1 MPNDRKVLVTSALPY
16 ANGPIHI
23 GHMVEYIQTDVFVR
37 YQRLRGRVCYYLC
50 ADDTHGTPIM
60 LKAQAEGISPE
71 QLITRV
77 AAEHLRDFTDFG
89 ISFDRFGSTHSDENR
104 ILSEHFYTRLAAAGH
119 IATRTIEQAFDPV
132 KQMFLPDRF
141 IRGECPRCHAADQY
155 GDSCES
161 CGATYTPAELINPVS
176 ALSGAAPVTRSSE
189 HYFFKLG
196 DFSDDL
202 KAFTASDALPKE
214 AGHKLAEWLTE
225 GLSDWDISRDAP
237 YFGFE
242 IPHAK
247 DKYFYVWL
255 DAPVG
260 YIATFWQLRSRLE
273 GRSLDID
280 AVRSQWAQ
288 YAVHHFIGKDILN
301 FHGLFWPAMLKA
313 ASFAQPT
320 AIHVHG
326 FLTINGKKMSKS
338 RGTFITARRYLDCLP
353 AEYLRYYFAAKLN
366 GAIED
371 IDLNLDDFRARINA
385 DLVGKLVNIASRS
398 AQLLARHL
406 DNTLADV
413 LPDAPLYAEFLKASE
428 SIEDCY
434 EACEYSRAVK
444 IVMDLADRANRYVD
458 ETRPWEI
465 ARTPQRRAE
474 LQGVCTQALNLFR
487 VLIAY
492 LKPILPETAAKVE
505 ALLGGPELNFESVK
519 TPRLACAIQP
529 YTHLMR
535 RIEAADLA
543 PLIDEAG
550 GEGVPRKAAP
560 ERPAPAKAEPAKT
573 EPKEAT
579 ASDTIAAEDFARI
592 DLRVARVVAAD
603 YVEGADKLLRLSLD
617 LNEGRT
623 RTVFAGI
630 RHAYA
635 PADLVGRLVVCV
647 ANLKPRKMRFGVSE
661 GMVLAASDAQ
671 GLVVLE
677 PGEGAR
683 PGMTIR

>member
-1 MPNDRKVLVTSALPY
+1 MLNDRKILVTSALPY
-16 ANGPIHI
+16 ANGSIHI
-23 GHMVEYIQTDVFVR
+23 GHLVEYIQTDIYVR
-37 YQRLRGRVCYYLC
+37 YQRLRGRACHYLC
-50 ADDTHGTPIM
+50 ADDTHGTAIM

-71 QLITRV
+71 QLIARV
-77 AAEHLRDFTDFG
+77 AAEHVRDFTDFG

-104 ILSEHFYTRLAAAGH
+104 ILSEYFYGKLQAGGH
-119 IATRTIEQAFDPV
+119 IAVRAIEQAFDPV
-132 KQMFLPDRF
+132 KRLFLPDRF

-155 GDSCES
+155 GDSCEA
-161 CGATYTPAELINPVS
+161 CGATYAPTDLINPVS
-176 ALSGAAPVTRSSE
+176 ALSGAAPVTKSSG

-196 DFSDDL
+196 DFADDL
-202 KAFTASDALPKE
+202 KAFTASDALPRE
-214 AGHKLAEWLTE
+214 AGHKLAEWLNE
-225 GLSDWDISRDAP
+225 GLTDWDISRDAP

-242 IPHAK
+242 IPGAPG
-247 DKYFYVWL
+247 KYFYVWL

-273 GRSLDID
+273 DRVLDID
-280 AVRSQWAQ
+280 DVRTQWSQHEI
-288 YAVHHFIGKDILN
+288 HHFIGKDILN
-301 FHGLFWPAMLKA
+301 FHGLFWPAMLEA
-313 ASFAQPT
+313 ADFARPK

-326 FLTINGKKMSKS
+326 FLTVNGKKMSKS
-338 RGTFITARRYLDCLP
+338 RGTFITARRYLDTLP

-366 GAIED
+366 SGIED

-398 AQLLARHL
+398 AQLLAKHL
-406 DNTLADV
+406 DNTLGDT
-413 LPDAPLYAEFLKASE
+413 LPDASLYAEFLKATE
-428 SIEDCY
+428 TVEACY
-434 EACEYSRAVK
+434 EACEYSRVVK
-444 IVMDLADRANRYVD
+444 TIMDLADRANRYVD
-458 ETRPWEI
+458 EARPWEI
-465 ARTPQRRAE
+465 ARTPQRRTE
-474 LQGVCTQALNLFR
+474 LQAICTQTLNLFC

-492 LKPILPETAAKVE
+492 LKPILPQTATRVE
-505 ALLGGPELNFESVK
+505 AWLGGPELNFESIK
-519 TPRLACAIQP
+519 IPRLSHTIAP

-535 RIEAADLA
+535 RIEPTDLA
-543 PLIDEAG
+543 PLIGDTQGADAA
-550 GEGVPRKAAP
+550 PNTPSTTAASKAA
-560 ERPAPAKAEPAKT
+560 APAAEDVA
-573 EPKEAT
+573 AT
-579 ASDTIAAEDFARI
+579 GTLSAEDFARI
-592 DLRVARVVAAD
+592 DLRVARVVGAD
-603 YVEGADKLLRLSLD
+603 YVEGADKLLKLSLD

-661 GMVLAASDAQ
+661 GMVLAASDRD

>member
-1 MPNDRKVLVTSALPY
+1 MPNDRKILVTSALPY
-16 ANGPIHI
+16 ANGSIHI
-23 GHMVEYIQTDVFVR
+23 GHLVEYIQTDIYVR

-50 ADDTHGTPIM
+50 ADDTHGTAIM

-71 QLITRV
+71 QLIARV

-104 ILSEHFYTRLAAAGH
+104 ILAEYFYGRLQAGGH
-119 IATRTIEQAFDPV
+119 IAVRAIEQAFDPV
-132 KQMFLPDRF
+132 KRLFLPDRF

-155 GDSCES
+155 GDSCEA
-161 CGATYTPAELINPVS
+161 CGATYAPTDLINPVS
-176 ALSGAAPVTRSSE
+176 ALSGATPVTKSSE
-189 HYFFKLG
+189 HYFFRLG
-196 DFSDDL
+196 DFADDL
-202 KAFTASDALPKE
+202 KTFTASDALPRE
-214 AGHKLAEWLTE
+214 AGHKLAEWLNE

-242 IPHAK
+242 IPGAPG
-247 DKYFYVWL
+247 KYFYVWL

-260 YIATFWQLRSRLE
+260 YIATFWQLGSRLE
-273 GRSLDID
+273 DRVLTVDD
-280 AVRSQWAQ
+280 VRTRWSQ
-288 YAVHHFIGKDILN
+288 YEIHHFIGKDILN
-301 FHGLFWPAMLKA
+301 FHGLFWPAMLEA
-313 ASFAQPT
+313 ADFARPK

-326 FLTINGKKMSKS
+326 FLTVNGKKMSKS
-338 RGTFITARRYLDCLP
+338 RGTFITARRYLNTLP

-366 GAIED
+366 SGIED

-385 DLVGKLVNIASRS
+385 DLVGKLVNIASRA
-398 AQLLARHL
+398 AQLLAKHL
-406 DNTLADV
+406 DNTLGDT
-413 LPDAPLYAEFLKASE
+413 LPDAPLYAEFLKAGE
-428 SIEDCY
+428 TVEACY

-444 IVMDLADRANRYVD
+444 TIMDLADRANRYVD
-458 ETRPWEI
+458 EARPWEI
-465 ARTPQRRAE
+465 ARAPQRRAE
-474 LQGVCTQALNLFR
+474 LQAICTQTLNLFC

-492 LKPILPETAAKVE
+492 LKPILPQTAAKVE
-505 ALLGGPELNFESVK
+505 AWLGGPEVDFESIK
-519 TPRLACAIQP
+519 TPRLSHTIKA

-535 RIEAADLA
+535 RIEPSDLA
-543 PLIDEAG
+543 PLIDGAQG
-550 GEGVPRKAAP
+550 ADTAP
-560 ERPAPAKAEPAKT
+560 NTPP
-573 EPKEAT
+573 AT
-579 ASDTIAAEDFARI
+579 AASTSAPPAGEDVAAAGTLSAEDFARI

-603 YVEGADKLLRLSLD
+603 YVEGADKLLKLTLD

-661 GMVLAASDAQ
+661 GMVLAASDRD

>member
-77 AAEHLRDFTDFG
+77 ATEHLRDFTDFG

-104 ILSEHFYTRLAAAGH
+104 VLSEHFYARLAAAGH

-141 IRGECPRCHAADQY
+141 IRGECPRCHTADQY

-176 ALSGAAPVTRSSE
+176 ALSGAAPITKSSE

-202 KAFTASDALPKE
+202 KAFTASNALPKE

-242 IPHAK
+242 IPGAK
-247 DKYFYVWL
+247 NKYFYVWL

-273 GRSLDID
+273 GQALDID
-280 AVRSQWAQ
+280 AVRSQWSQ
-288 YAVHHFIGKDILN
+288 YAIHHFIGKDILN

-313 ASFAQPT
+313 ARFAQPT

-326 FLTINGKKMSKS
+326 FLTVNGKKMSKS
-338 RGTFITARRYLDCLP
+338 RGTFITARRYLDILP

-371 IDLNLDDFRARINA
+371 IDLNLDDFQARINA

-413 LPDAPLYAEFLKASE
+413 LPDASLYAEFLKASE
-428 SIEDCY
+428 TIEDCY

-465 ARTPQRRAE
+465 ARAPQRRGE

-543 PLIDEAG
+543 PLIDDARTES
-550 GEGVPRKAAP
+550 VPRKAAP
-560 ERPAPAKAEPAKT
+560 ERTAPAKT
-573 EPKEAT
+573 EAKENGAPE
-579 ASDTIAAEDFARI
+579 TISADDFARI
-592 DLRVARVVAAD
+592 DLRVARVVGAD
-603 YVEGADKLLRLSLD
+603 YVEGADKLLKLSLD

-635 PADLVGRLVVCV
+635 PEDLVGRLVVCV
-647 ANLKPRKMRFGVSE
+647 ANLKPRKMRFGISE
-661 GMVLAASDAQ
+661 GMVLAASDRD
-671 GLVVLE
+671 GLVVLD
-677 PGEGAR
+677 PGAGAR

>member
-1 MPNDRKVLVTSALPY
+1 MPNDRKILVTSALPY
-16 ANGPIHI
+16 ANGSIHI
-23 GHMVEYIQTDVFVR
+23 GHLVEYIQTDIYVR

-50 ADDTHGTPIM
+50 ADDTHGTAIM

-71 QLITRV
+71 QLIARV

-104 ILSEHFYTRLAAAGH
+104 ILAEYFYGRLQAGGH
-119 IATRTIEQAFDPV
+119 IAVRAIEQAFDPV
-132 KQMFLPDRF
+132 KRLFLPDRF

-155 GDSCES
+155 GDSCEA
-161 CGATYTPAELINPVS
+161 CGATYAPTDLINPVS
-176 ALSGAAPVTRSSE
+176 ALSGATPVTKSSE
-189 HYFFKLG
+189 HYFFRLG
-196 DFSDDL
+196 DFADDL
-202 KAFTASDALPKE
+202 KTFTASDALPRE
-214 AGHKLAEWLTE
+214 AGHKLAEWLNE

-242 IPHAK
+242 IPGAPG
-247 DKYFYVWL
+247 KYFYVWL

-260 YIATFWQLRSRLE
+260 YIATFWQLGSRLE
-273 GRSLDID
+273 DRVLTVDD
-280 AVRSQWAQ
+280 VRTRWSQ
-288 YAVHHFIGKDILN
+288 YEIHHFIGKDILN
-301 FHGLFWPAMLKA
+301 FHGLFWPAMLEA
-313 ASFAQPT
+313 ADFARPK

-326 FLTINGKKMSKS
+326 FLTVNGKKMSKS
-338 RGTFITARRYLDCLP
+338 RGTFITARRYLDALP

-366 GAIED
+366 SGIED
-371 IDLNLDDFRARINA
+371 IDLNLEDFRARINA
-385 DLVGKLVNIASRS
+385 DLVGKLINIASRS
-398 AQLLARHL
+398 AQLLAKHL
-406 DNTLADV
+406 DNTLGDV

-428 SIEDCY
+428 TVEACY

-444 IVMDLADRANRYVD
+444 TIMDLADRANRYVD
-458 ETRPWEI
+458 EARPWEI
-465 ARTPQRRAE
+465 ARAPERRAN
-474 LQGVCTQALNLFR
+474 LQAVCTETLNLFC

-492 LKPILPETAAKVE
+492 LKPILPETTAKVE
-505 ALLGGPELNFESVK
+505 AWIGGPELNFESIK
-519 TPRLACAIQP
+519 TPRLSHAIKP

-535 RIEAADLA
+535 RIEPADLA
-543 PLIDEAG
+543 PLIDNAQEASAT
-550 GEGVPRKAAP
+550 PSSSSAATP
-560 ERPAPAKAEPAKT
+560 GKPAPPTAGKAGA
-573 EPKEAT
+573 AT
-579 ASDTIAAEDFARI
+579 LSAEDFARV

-603 YVEGADKLLRLSLD
+603 YVEGADKLLKLSLD

-661 GMVLAASDAQ
+661 GMVLAASDSD

>member
-104 ILSEHFYTRLAAAGH
+104 TLSEHFYMRLAAAGH

-161 CGATYTPAELINPVS
+161 CGATYTPAELIHPVS
-176 ALSGAAPVTRSSE
+176 ALSGAAPITKSSE

-202 KAFTASDALPKE
+202 KVFTASDALPKE

-242 IPHAK
+242 IPGAK

-273 GRSLDID
+273 GRALDID
-280 AVRSQWAQ
+280 AVRAQWSQ
-288 YAVHHFIGKDILN
+288 YTIHHFIGKDILN

-313 ASFAQPT
+313 ANFAQPA

-326 FLTINGKKMSKS
+326 FLTVNGKKMSKS
-338 RGTFITARRYLDCLP
+338 RGTFITARRYLDVLP

-413 LPDAPLYAEFLKASE
+413 LPDALLYAEFLKASAA
-428 SIEDCY
+428 IEDGY

-465 ARTPQRRAE
+465 ARNPERHTE
-474 LQGVCTQALNLFR
+474 LRGVCTQALNLFR

-505 ALLGGPELNFESVK
+505 TLLGGPELNFESIK

-529 YTHLMR
+529 YVHLMR

-543 PLIDEAG
+543 PLIDEG
-550 GEGVPRKAAP
+550 GMEGAAPKAAAT
-560 ERPAPAKAEPAKT
+560 PARAATVQTPAKET
-573 EPKEAT
+573 EA
-579 ASDTIAAEDFARI
+579 AGTISAEDFARI

-603 YVEGADKLLRLSLD
+603 YVEGADKLLKLSLD
-617 LNEGRT
+617 LNEGRL

-635 PADLVGRLVVCV
+635 PEDLVGRLVVCV

-671 GLVVLE
+671 GLVVLN